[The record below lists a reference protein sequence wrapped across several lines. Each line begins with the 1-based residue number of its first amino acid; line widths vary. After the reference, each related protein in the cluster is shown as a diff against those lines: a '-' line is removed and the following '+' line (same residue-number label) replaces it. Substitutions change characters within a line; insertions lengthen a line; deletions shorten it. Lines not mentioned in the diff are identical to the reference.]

1 MLCQAYT
8 WRLAV
13 DCLQIAT
20 SSAQAPREHS
30 NGYPLHM
37 NSVTQSV
44 NTLESDPDRLARQ
57 VGAQAIDHLYRNL
70 WRVAGTVLVP
80 LVMTW
85 IMWDQVER
93 ATLVAWCVAMLFISA
108 ASQILAT
115 AYSRRPRSVEETLR
129 WGRFFSIAMFAN
141 GLTWGVASM
150 LFFVPGST
158 ALQVVLLVSII
169 GLCAGSISLLSY
181 WLESYYAFIVPPLLL
196 SALRL
201 ALEGGVEY
209 WSLAALVLVSL
220 AILLLVGHSVSQSV
234 LSAIRLGFEN
244 LDLVKQL
251 HTEKEIAENATR
263 DKTLF
268 LASASHDLRQPLH
281 AMSLFADALEGRLQN
296 PDDRLVLARLQDS
309 LTAMRKLFNALLDI
323 SRLDAGIVEPQIKNF
338 QLAPLLERLH
348 VDYAR
353 QSRDKQLEWSCPPTE
368 VIVRSDPV
376 LLENLLRNL
385 IGNAIRY
392 TPQGYIAIAC
402 TEVDGWVRIAI
413 EDSGVGI
420 PADKQTEIFREYRQ
434 LSNPAGDGAKGLGL
448 GLAIVERLARL
459 LDHRIELRSAPD
471 KGSCFTVVLPMGSAS
486 ALSIEEDGESN
497 KESALGSDLA
507 GMTVLVIDDQAPV
520 LEGMKALLGRW
531 GCETIL
537 AGSEEA
543 ALTAVQQA
551 PRLPALI
558 IADYRLRE
566 DRTGSQA
573 IDRVRREFGESIPA
587 LIITGD
593 TAPERLRE
601 AQASGHMLM
610 SKPVPPARLRAF
622 LRTVRRN
629 GN

>member
-1 MLCQAYT
+1 MKSIT
-8 WRLAV
+8 
-13 DCLQIAT
+13 
-20 SSAQAPREHS
+20 H
-30 NGYPLHM
+30 
-37 NSVTQSV
+37 SV
-44 NTLESDPDRLARQ
+44 NTLKSDPERLARQ

-93 ATLVAWCVAMLFISA
+93 ATLVAWCVAMLLISTI
-108 ASQILAT
+108 SQLLAT
-115 AYSRRPRSVEETLR
+115 AYVRRSRSIEETLR
-129 WGRFFSIAMFAN
+129 WGHFFSIAMFAN
-141 GLTWGVASM
+141 GLTWGVAAM
-150 LFFVPGST
+150 LFFVPGSA
-158 ALQVVLLVSII
+158 ALQVVLFVSII

-181 WLESYYAFIVPPLLL
+181 WLESYYAYIVPSLLL

-209 WSLAALVLVSL
+209 WSLAALVLMSL

-251 HTEKEIAENATR
+251 HAEKEIAENATR

-338 QLAPLLERLH
+338 RLVPLLERLH

-353 QSRDKQLEWSCPPTE
+353 QSRDKQLEWSCPLTE

-402 TEVDGWVRIAI
+402 TEVDGRVRIAI

-420 PADKQTEIFREYRQ
+420 PVDKQTEIFREFRQ
-434 LSNPAGDGAKGLGL
+434 LSSPAGDGAKGLGL
-448 GLAIVERLARL
+448 GLAIVERLAQL
-459 LDHRIELRSAPD
+459 LDHRIELRSVPGQ
-471 KGSCFTVVLPMGSAS
+471 GSCFTVVLPAGSAS
-486 ALSIEEDGESN
+486 SLSMEEDGESN
-497 KESALGSDLA
+497 KENALDSDLS

-543 ALTAVQQA
+543 ALAAVRQA
-551 PRLPALI
+551 PRLPGLI

-610 SKPVPPARLRAF
+610 NKPVPPARLRAF

-629 GN
+629 RIPV

>member
-1 MLCQAYT
+1 MGIIKNLY
-8 WRLAV
+8 
-13 DCLQIAT
+13 
-20 SSAQAPREHS
+20 
-30 NGYPLHM
+30 M
-37 NSVTQSV
+37 KSVAQSV
-44 NTLESDPDRLARQ
+44 NTLESDPERLARQ

-70 WRVAGTVLVP
+70 WRVVGTVLMP

-93 ATLVAWCVAMLFISA
+93 VTLVAWCMAMLLISA
-108 ASQILAT
+108 ISQLLAT
-115 AYSRRPRSVEETLR
+115 AYLRRPHEIEETLR

-141 GLTWGVASM
+141 GLTWGVAAM
-150 LFFVPGST
+150 LFFVPGSA
-158 ALQVVLLVSII
+158 ALQVVLFVSII

-181 WLESYYAFIVPPLLL
+181 WLESYYAFIFPPLLL

-201 ALEGGVEY
+201 SLEGGVEY
-209 WSLAALVLVSL
+209 WSLAALVLMSL
-220 AILLLVGHSVSQSV
+220 AILLLVGHSVRQSV

-251 HTEKEIAENATR
+251 HAEKEIAENATR

-338 QLAPLLERLH
+338 RLARLLERLH
-348 VDYAR
+348 VDYAQ
-353 QSRDKQLEWSCPPTE
+353 QSRDKQLEWRCPLTD
-368 VIVRSDPV
+368 VVVRSDPV

-392 TPQGYIAIAC
+392 TPQGYVAIAC
-402 TEVDGWVRIAI
+402 SEADGWVRIAI

-420 PADKQTEIFREYRQ
+420 PADKQAEIFREYRQ

-459 LDHRIELRSAPD
+459 LDHRIELRSAPG

-486 ALSIEEDGESN
+486 ALSMEEDGGSD
-497 KESALGSDLA
+497 KENALGSDLT
-507 GMTVLVIDDQAPV
+507 GMVVLVIDDQAPV
-520 LEGMKALLGRW
+520 LEGMKALLGSW

-543 ALTAVQQA
+543 ALAAVRQA
-551 PRLPALI
+551 PRLPELI

-573 IDRVRREFGESIPA
+573 IDRVRREFGELIPA

-610 SKPVPPARLRAF
+610 NKPVPPARLRAF